1 LKTTA
6 LSRLLESMRRPPH
19 DKRPSTEVFP
29 DIDVNRLASE
39 MRLDGVGRKR
49 GSGEEPATITTAL
62 DEVETR
68 VLERVEAEKKRSH
81 ALVEDELRTYS
92 ERLSSLDF
100 EARFASIRQ
109 AAPACVSE
117 FKAAVAK
124 GLDEL
129 HGLRRDLREI
139 EDERDAFRS
148 SNKLKRTARLHGGA
162 GLFLKWALIL
172 VLFVVEAGLNGTFL
186 AKGSEQG
193 LVGGFSEAVT
203 FALLNIGVALL
214 LALFGAVQLNHRS
227 WFRKLLGLI
236 AVIAFVAFA
245 LALNLALAH
254 YREVAGT
261 VLEGGGQEVVARLR
275 SAPLAIQ
282 DLQSWILFG
291 MGSLFA
297 VIAFLDG
304 LWMYDPYPGYAAL
317 EQRLITKR
325 EAYITTRAD
334 LIDELREISS
344 EFRDKMDELAHDL
357 SVRRSEH
364 DAIIAHR
371 ARLIHLFHQ
380 HQAHLERAAN
390 VLLQTYREAN
400 VKARSTEPPTRF
412 ALPHSLEKVEVAA
425 HASSEWDQAE
435 LRQRVTAVQDL
446 LTEQVLAIH
455 RELEIAIERY
465 RQLDELV
472 PETIHGSSRA

>member
-6 LSRLLESMRRPPH
+6 LSRVLESMRRPPH
-19 DKRPSTEVFP
+19 DKRPATDVFP
-29 DIDVNRLASE
+29 DLDVHRLARE
-39 MRLDGVGRKR
+39 MRLDEVGRGR
-49 GSGEEPATITTAL
+49 GSSEEPASTTAAL
-62 DEVETR
+62 DEVEIR
-68 VLERVEAEKKRSH
+68 IVERVESEKKRSH

-92 ERLSSLDF
+92 ERLSGLDF

-139 EDERDAFRS
+139 EIERDAFRA
-148 SNKLKRTARLHGGA
+148 SNRLSRTARLHGGA

-172 VLFVVEAGLNGTFL
+172 FLFVVEAGLNGTFL

-193 LVGGFSEAVT
+193 LVGGFSEAIT

-227 WFRKLLGLI
+227 WLRKLFGLV

-245 LALNLALAH
+245 LSLNLALAH

-261 VLEGGGQEVVARLR
+261 VLEGGGQQVVARLR
-275 SAPLAIQ
+275 SAPLEIA

-291 MGSLFA
+291 MGTLFA

-304 LWMYDPYPGYAAL
+304 LWMYDPYPGYAPL
-317 EQRLITKR
+317 EQRLISKR
-325 EAYITTRAD
+325 DAYIATRAD

-344 EFRDKMDELAHDL
+344 EFREKMDELAHDL
-357 SVRRSEH
+357 SARRSEH

-371 ARLIHLFHQ
+371 GRLVHLFQQ

-400 VKARSTEPPTRF
+400 AKARSTALPTRF
-412 ALPHSLEKVEVAA
+412 SLPYSLERMEVVAR
-425 HASSEWDQAE
+425 ASSEWDQNE
-435 LRQRVTAVQDL
+435 LREKVTAIQDL

-455 RELEIAIERY
+455 KEFETAIERY

-472 PETIHGSSRA
+472 PESPHAASRP